1 MRAGDEL
8 AQDEPH
14 NAKSSGPFSIPSFPE
29 MSNEWG
35 YAGSRFRGP
44 NRAFSLWG
52 ASSYKE
58 HIHQSGDLPFPMET
72 GHHVLPDDLQEAINL
87 ITRRGNAGIKG
98 FWPKQLSRMQHRAQ
112 ELMPAL
118 RRL

>member
-8 AQDEPH
+8 AQAEPH

-35 YAGSRFRGP
+35 YAGSRYRGP

-58 HIHQSGDLPFPMET
+58 HIHQSGDLLVPTET
-72 GHHVLPDDLQEAINL
+72 GHHIAPDDLQEAISL
-87 ITRRGNAGIKG
+87 IARRGHAEIKG
-98 FWPKQLSRMQHRAQ
+98 FWLKQLSRNQRRAQ
-112 ELMPAL
+112 ELMPAPH
-118 RRL
+118 